1 MADIG
6 KAYVQIIPK
15 AEGISNE
22 ISSILDPAT
31 ESEGK
36 KGGLK
41 LGKALVAALGSAA
54 VVTGVKQFFS
64 TALDLGGE
72 LQQNL
77 GGTEAVFGDFAKD
90 IQTSAN
96 DAYKNMGLSA
106 SDYMATANKMG
117 SLFQGSGVEQQ
128 KSLEMTTEAMQR
140 AADVASV
147 MGIDTQVAMESI
159 AGAAK
164 GNFTMM
170 DNLGVAM
177 NATTLE
183 AYALEK
189 GVNFKWNTASNAEK
203 AELAMKMF
211 MDRTS
216 QYAGNFARESQET
229 LSGSIGATK
238 AAFQDFMAS
247 LTTGG
252 DVTGTL
258 QKLLT
263 SASTMLFNN
272 VVPMVWNVVMAIPP
286 AVTSAAQ
293 AIAPMVGTA
302 FQTAMNNL
310 PQYLDTGV
318 QMVNGVVTGILQG
331 LPSFMN
337 SAFTLLTKFVT
348 SIVQRLPVIL
358 SAGVQIVLNLVNG
371 IIQNLP
377 QIVGAA
383 GRGIAQFVAG
393 IGKVLPSVLQSGV
406 QILAQLVVGIINSIP
421 RLVAAVPQCI
431 SAFKSG
437 FQGHNWAEI
446 GTNII
451 NGLVNGIKNG
461 VGKIA
466 EAAKSA
472 AKSALDSAKSFLGI
486 KSPSKVFEKEVGK
499 WIPAGI
505 ALGIEKNSSV
515 LTKAMDDIT
524 AMTTN
529 GFTSSIASN
538 RYAVASGEG
547 AVLGGFQQ
555 NLYINSPR
563 ELSPSEVARQTRN
576 ATQQMV
582 LSMGV

>member
-22 ISSILDPAT
+22 ISNILDPAT

-41 LGKALVAALGSAA
+41 LGKALVTALGSAA

-77 GGTEAVFGDFAKD
+77 GGTEAVFGDFAKE

-128 KSLEMTTEAMQR
+128 KSLEMTTQAMQR

-147 MGIDTQVAMESI
+147 MGIDTQMAMESI

-216 QYAGNFARESQET
+216 QYAGNFADESEKT
-229 LSGSIGATK
+229 LSGSLEATK
-238 AAFQDFMAS
+238 AAFQNFMAS

-252 DVTGTL
+252 DITGPLTQLL
-258 QKLLT
+258 QTAGTFIIKNL
-263 SASTMLFNN
+263 
-272 VVPMVWNVVMAIPP
+272 VPMLTNIVMAIPP
-286 AVTSAAQ
+286 ALSTLLSTVGPQIGTAVTS
-293 AIAPMVGTA
+293 V
-302 FQTAMNNL
+302 FENL
-310 PQYLDTGV
+310 PALLQTGTEII
-318 QMVNGVVTGILQG
+318 NKI
-331 LPSFMN
+331 
-337 SAFTLLTKFVT
+337 
-348 SIVQRLPVIL
+348 
-358 SAGVQIVLNLVNG
+358 VNG
-371 IIQNLP
+371 ILAAIPGLITTASQLITQFAIYIYQNIPAILKAGSDILLNLINGIILNAP
-377 QIVGAA
+377 KIVSAA
-383 GRGIAQFVAG
+383 ASAIANFAAG
-393 IGKVLPSVLQSGV
+393 IGQQLPTILQQGIE
-406 QILAQLVVGIINSIP
+406 ILAQLAAGLISGIP
-421 RLVAAVPQCI
+421 TAVAAIPQII
-431 SAFKSG
+431 SSIKNAFTG
-437 FQGHNWAEI
+437 FDWRGI
-446 GTNII
+446 GGDILRGI
-451 NGLVNGIKNG
+451 ANGIKNG
-461 VGKIA
+461 VGIIVDAAKNA
-466 EAAKSA
+466 ARSAFEAAKN
-472 AKSALDSAKSFLGI
+472 FLGI
-486 KSPSKVFEKEVGK
+486 GSPSRLFAEGVGK

-505 ALGIEKNSSV
+505 AVGIKKTH
-515 LTKAMDDIT
+515 L
-524 AMTTN
+524 
-529 GFTSSIASN
+529 F
-538 RYAVASGEG
+538 
-547 AVLGGFQQ
+547 
-555 NLYINSPR
+555 
-563 ELSPSEVARQTRN
+563 
-576 ATQQMV
+576 
-582 LSMGV
+582 